1 MSVPP
6 IARPQLKRRWLDA
19 LRPDVIRASIVMIIV
34 LFFGSWVYLLVDE
47 AGAVGDLFSLDTLRD
62 GWGFVQEL
70 LGLKNGPATPA
81 FLVADRWG
89 DALSLAYDTVAMSVL
104 AMGLASIGMLLTV
117 VPAARTSVH
126 GAHNRGDRIVRWLV
140 FIVLRSTYVFSR
152 AVPELVWALLIIFVV
167 QPGIFAG
174 ALALSIHN
182 FGIIGKLGAEVVENL
197 DPKPGAALR
206 ASGAR
211 GPQVLFYGVLPQ
223 VLPQFLT
230 YVLYRWEV
238 VLRTTIVVGFVAA
251 SGLGREFRLDMSF
264 FRFTDV
270 ALILMVYFGLVV
282 AGDLVSARLRNMAR

>member
-1 MSVPP
+1 
-6 IARPQLKRRWLDA
+6 
-19 LRPDVIRASIVMIIV
+19 
-34 LFFGSWVYLLVDE
+34 
-47 AGAVGDLFSLDTLRD
+47 
-62 GWGFVQEL
+62 
-70 LGLKNGPATPA
+70 
-81 FLVADRWG
+81 
-89 DALSLAYDTVAMSVL
+89 
-104 AMGLASIGMLLTV
+104 MLLTV
-117 VPAARTSVH
+117 IPAARTSVD
-126 GAHNRGDRIVRWLV
+126 GAHNRADRVIRGVV
-140 FIVLRSTYVFSR
+140 FLLLRAVYVFSR
-152 AVPELVWALLIIFVV
+152 SVPELVWALLIIFVV

-211 GPQVLFYGVLPQ
+211 GPQILFYGVLPQ

-238 VLRTTIVVGFVAA
+238 VLRTTVVVGFVAA

-270 ALILMVYFGLVV
+270 ALILIVYFGLVV
-282 AGDLVSARLRNMAR
+282 IGDAVSARLRKMAR